1 MQIAARLLAP
11 NVARNMARRRIT
23 HKFIGGPDMSQHFD
37 AVVIGTGQ
45 GGSPLAVR
53 LAQSGR
59 RTAVIERHLFGGTCV
74 NVGCTPTKTY
84 VASARAA
91 HVARTAASYG
101 VMIGGDI
108 VVDMARVKARKDAVI
123 AGSREGVEKW
133 LRGTKH
139 LSVFNGHARFIG
151 THALRIEASDGTTQ
165 DIDADEIFI
174 NTGTRAAVPSIE
186 GLDRVPY
193 LTNSTV
199 LELTQLPEH
208 LVIVGA
214 SYIALE
220 FGQMFRRFGSRVTL
234 LVRGER
240 ILTREDAD
248 VAQAMQDVLAREGVE
263 FRFGTEIE
271 RVEASAQGVRIH
283 TGDAAIDASHL
294 LFATGRIPNTDDLGL
309 EHAGI
314 EPNRH
319 GMIDVDGQLRT
330 KIDGIWALGDVNGRG
345 AFTHT
350 SWNDYEV
357 IASNVLDGESRSV
370 DDRIM
375 TYAVFVD
382 PPFARVG
389 MSEEEVRKD
398 GRDALIATMPM
409 SRVGRAKERGETDG
423 FMKALVDARTERI
436 LGASIF
442 GIEGDEAIH
451 AFVDIM
457 NADAS
462 YKVLQRA
469 MHIHPTVSE
478 LIPTLLGMLK
488 PLKPMKPLRH

>member
-1 MQIAARLLAP
+1 
-11 NVARNMARRRIT
+11 
-23 HKFIGGPDMSQHFD
+23 MSQHFD

-53 LAQSGR
+53 LAQSGK

-91 HVARTAASYG
+91 HVARTAANYG
-101 VMIGGDI
+101 VMIGGGAGADI
-108 VVDMARVKARKDAVI
+108 AIDMKRVKARKDEVI
-123 AGSREGVEKW
+123 GASRDGLEKW
-133 LRGTKH
+133 LRGMKNLT
-139 LSVFNGHARFIG
+139 VFNGHARFTG
-151 THALRIEASDGTTQ
+151 PHALRIEASDGTTQ
-165 DIDADEIFI
+165 DIDADSIFI
-174 NTGTRAAVPSIE
+174 NTGTRAAVPHVE
-186 GLDRVPY
+186 GLERVPY
-193 LTNSTV
+193 LTNSTI
-199 LELTQLPEH
+199 LELTDVPAH

-234 LVRGER
+234 LVRGDR

-248 VAQAMQDVLAREGVE
+248 VSKAMQDVFEREGVE
-263 FRFGTEIE
+263 FRFESEIE
-271 RVEASAQGVRIH
+271 RVEPSDSGVRIH
-283 TGDAAIDASHL
+283 TGNEPIDASHL
-294 LFATGRIPNTDDLGL
+294 LFATGRTPNTDDLGL

-314 EPNRH
+314 ETNKH

-330 KIDGIWALGDVNGRG
+330 KVDGIWALGDVNGRG

-350 SWNDYEV
+350 SWNDFEV
-357 IASNVLDGESRSV
+357 IASNVIDGESRSV
-370 DDRIM
+370 DQRIM

-389 MSEEEVRKD
+389 MNEDEVRKD

-409 SRVGRAKERGETDG
+409 SRVGRARERGETDG
-423 FMKALVDARTERI
+423 FMKALVDATTERI
-436 LGASIF
+436 LGASIY

-451 AFVDIM
+451 TFVDIM

-462 YKVLQRA
+462 YKTLQRA

-488 PLKPMKPLRH
+488 PLK

>member
-1 MQIAARLLAP
+1 
-11 NVARNMARRRIT
+11 
-23 HKFIGGPDMSQHFD
+23 MSQHFD

-53 LAQSGR
+53 LAESGR

-91 HVARTAASYG
+91 HVARTAARYG
-101 VMIGGDI
+101 VMIDGDI
-108 VVDMARVKARKDAVI
+108 AIDMARVKARKDEVI
-123 AGSREGVEKW
+123 GSSRSSVEKW
-133 LRGTKH
+133 LRGTKN
-139 LSVFNGHARFIG
+139 LTVFKGHGRFTG
-151 THALRIEASDGTTQ
+151 PHALRIEAADGSTQ
-165 DIDADEIFI
+165 DIDADLVFI
-174 NTGTRAAVPSIE
+174 NTGTRAAVPPVN
-186 GLDRVPY
+186 GLESVPY
-193 LTNSTV
+193 LTNASI
-199 LELTQLPEH
+199 LELTEVPEH

-248 VAQAMQDVLAREGVE
+248 VARAMQDVLSREGVE
-263 FRFGTEIE
+263 FRFDTDLQ
-271 RVEASAQGVRIH
+271 RVEPLAAGVRIV
-283 TGDAAIDASHL
+283 TGTGTVDASHL
-294 LFATGRIPNTDDLGL
+294 LFATGRTPNTDDLGL
-309 EHAGI
+309 EHTGI
-314 EPNRH
+314 AVNRH

-330 KIDGIWALGDVNGRG
+330 SVPGIYAIGDVNGRG

-350 SWNDYEV
+350 SWNDYEIV
-357 IASNVLDGESRSV
+357 ASNLLDGEARSV
-370 DDRIM
+370 DTRIM
-375 TYAVFVD
+375 AYAVFVD

-398 GRDALIATMPM
+398 GREALIATMPM
-409 SRVGRAKERGETDG
+409 ARVGRARERGETDG
-423 FMKALVDARTERI
+423 FMKALVDARTKRF
-436 LGASIF
+436 LGAAIY

-451 AFVDIM
+451 TFIDIM
-457 NADAS
+457 NADAP
-462 YKVLQRA
+462 YTTLQRA

-478 LIPTLLGMLK
+478 LIPTLLEGLK
-488 PLKPMKPLRH
+488 PLR

>member
-1 MQIAARLLAP
+1 MHFDGGIAIRHLLHSHGEP
-11 NVARNMARRRIT
+11 SMA
-23 HKFIGGPDMSQHFD
+23 QHFD

-53 LAQSGR
+53 LAQNGK

-91 HVARTAASYG
+91 HVARTAAQYG

-108 VVDMARVKARKDAVI
+108 TIDMARVKARKDEVI
-123 AGSREGVEKW
+123 EGSRTGIEKW
-133 LRGTKH
+133 LRGTKNVT
-139 LSVFNGHARFIG
+139 VFKGHARF
-151 THALRIEASDGTTQ
+151 TAPHAFSIEASDGSTQ
-165 DIDADEIFI
+165 DIDADLVFI
-174 NTGTRAAVPSIE
+174 NTGTRAVVPKVD
-186 GLDRVPY
+186 GLERVPY
-193 LTNSTV
+193 LTNSTI
-199 LELTQLPEH
+199 LELTEVPEH

-240 ILTREDAD
+240 ILTREDED
-248 VAQAMQDVLAREGVE
+248 VARAMQDVLVREGVV
-263 FRFGTEIE
+263 FRFGAQIG
-271 RVEASAQGVRIH
+271 RVEPSSGGMRIVC
-283 TGDAAIDASHL
+283 GDETIDASHL
-294 LFATGRIPNTDDLGL
+294 LFATGRTPNTDALGL

-314 EPNRH
+314 AVNRH

-330 KIDGIWALGDVNGRG
+330 QVEGVYALGDVNGRG

-350 SWNDYEV
+350 SWNDYEI
-357 IASNVLDGESRSV
+357 IASNLLDGESRSV
-370 DDRIM
+370 DTRIM
-375 TYAVFVD
+375 AYAVFVD

-398 GRDALIATMPM
+398 GREALIATMPM
-409 SRVGRAKERGETDG
+409 SRVGRARERGETDG
-423 FMKALVDARTERI
+423 FMKALVDARTQRF
-436 LGASIF
+436 LGAAIY
-442 GIEGDEAIH
+442 GIEGDEVIH
-451 AFVDIM
+451 TFIDIM
-457 NADAS
+457 NADAPFMT
-462 YKVLQRA
+462 LQRA

-478 LIPTLLGMLK
+478 LIPTLLEGLR
-488 PLKPMKPLRH
+488 PLG

>member
-1 MQIAARLLAP
+1 
-11 NVARNMARRRIT
+11 
-23 HKFIGGPDMSQHFD
+23 MSQHFD

-91 HVARTAASYG
+91 HVARTAAQYG

-108 VVDMARVKARKDAVI
+108 TIDMARVKARKDEVI
-123 AGSREGVEKW
+123 GGSRTGIEKW
-133 LRGTKH
+133 LRGTEN
-139 LSVFNGHARFIG
+139 LTVFKGHGRFTG
-151 THALRIEASDGTTQ
+151 PHALSIEASDGSTQ
-165 DIDADEIFI
+165 DIDADLVFI
-174 NTGTRAAVPSIE
+174 NTGTRAVVPE
-186 GLDRVPY
+186 VDGLGRVPY
-193 LTNSTV
+193 LTNSTI
-199 LELTQLPEH
+199 LELTEVPEH

-234 LVRGER
+234 LVRGDR
-240 ILTREDAD
+240 ILAREDED
-248 VAQAMQDVLAREGVE
+248 VARAMQDVFVREGIE
-263 FRFGTEIE
+263 FRFGARIE
-271 RVEASAQGVRIH
+271 RVEPSAGGVRISS
-283 TGDAAIDASHL
+283 GDDTIDASHL
-294 LFATGRIPNTDDLGL
+294 LFATGRTPNTDDLGL
-309 EHAGI
+309 ERAGI
-314 EPNRH
+314 AVNRH

-330 KIDGIWALGDVNGRG
+330 RVEGVYALGDVNGRG

-350 SWNDYEV
+350 SWNDYEI
-357 IASNVLDGESRSV
+357 IASNLLDGESRSA
-370 DDRIM
+370 DTRIM
-375 TYAVFVD
+375 AYAVFVD

-409 SRVGRAKERGETDG
+409 TRVGRARERGETDG
-423 FMKALVDARTERI
+423 FMKALVDAQSKRF
-436 LGASIF
+436 LGAAIY
-442 GIEGDEAIH
+442 GIEGDEVIH
-451 AFVDIM
+451 TFIDIM
-457 NADAS
+457 NADAPFS
-462 YKVLQRA
+462 TLQRA

-478 LIPTLLGMLK
+478 LIPTLLEGLR
-488 PLKPMKPLRH
+488 PLR

>member
-1 MQIAARLLAP
+1 
-11 NVARNMARRRIT
+11 
-23 HKFIGGPDMSQHFD
+23 MSQHFD

-53 LAQSGR
+53 LAESGK

-91 HVARTAASYG
+91 HVARTAAQYG

-108 VVDMARVKARKDAVI
+108 TIDMTRVKARKDEVI
-123 AGSREGVEKW
+123 GGSRTGIEEW
-133 LRGTKH
+133 LRATKN
-139 LSVFNGHARFIG
+139 LTVFRGHARFTG
-151 THALRIEASDGTTQ
+151 PHALAIEAADGSTQ
-165 DIDADEIFI
+165 DIDADLVFI
-174 NTGTRAAVPSIE
+174 NTGTRAAVPALD
-186 GLDRVPY
+186 GLARVPY
-193 LTNSTV
+193 LTNATI
-199 LELTQLPEH
+199 LELTDVPEH

-240 ILTREDAD
+240 ILTREDED
-248 VAQAMQDVLAREGVE
+248 VARAMQDVFVREGVE
-263 FRFGTEIE
+263 FRFGAQIA
-271 RVEASAQGVRIH
+271 RVEPSAVGVRVFC
-283 TGDAAIDASHL
+283 GDETIDASHL
-294 LFATGRIPNTDDLGL
+294 LFATGRTPNTDDLGL
-309 EHAGI
+309 AHAGI
-314 EPNRH
+314 AVNRH

-330 KIDGIWALGDVNGRG
+330 QVEGVYALGDVNGRG

-350 SWNDYEV
+350 SWNDYEI
-357 IASNVLDGESRSV
+357 IASNLLDGESRSV
-370 DDRIM
+370 DTRIM
-375 TYAVFVD
+375 AYAVFVD

-398 GRDALIATMPM
+398 GREALVATMPM
-409 SRVGRAKERGETDG
+409 SRVGRARERGETDG
-423 FMKALVDARTERI
+423 FMKALVDARTQRF
-436 LGASIF
+436 LGAAIY

-451 AFVDIM
+451 TFIDIM
-457 NADAS
+457 NADAP
-462 YKVLQRA
+462 YTTLQRA

-478 LIPTLLGMLK
+478 LIPTLLERLK
-488 PLKPMKPLRH
+488 PLR